1 MVACHPHR
9 PCPTQ
14 WWRAILTA
22 LARQWWHANNGRTRH
37 ISAVQA
43 RAASYARTSQ
53 GYPVLRGE
61 VRVPC
66 GFKFDGH
73 IEYDYSGFLLKRFFC
88 ETRDDHDKGFLG
100 IEFFDKCDVFLSGI
114 EGKKGIALIE
124 RK

>member
-1 MVACHPHR
+1 MVECTVDGKRKMLLFDSGMRMAVSDDSSLIEGKQKLGDIMERIGWKYIDVPA
-9 PCPTQ
+9 PYYE
-14 WWRAILTA
+14 
-22 LARQWWHANNGRTRH
+22 ARF
-37 ISAVQA
+37 
-43 RAASYARTSQ
+43 
-53 GYPVLRGE
+53 E
-61 VRVPC
+61 FPC

-73 IEYDYSGFLLKRFFC
+73 IEYDYSGFLLKEAFH